1 MLDPDFIERG
11 KPEVDAF
18 QKIYLQKYNTIPS
31 VYAFQGYDLMLFWG
45 RMLGKYGINKLS
57 QGLSLKRY
65 NDGGYTLSGFDY
77 RNGQDNRVIPLV
89 TYLNY
94 RFVPV
99 NK

>member
-1 MLDPDFIERG
+1 MESG
-11 KPEVDAF
+11 S
-18 QKIYLQKYNTIPS
+18 YLRLKNLQINYDIP
-31 VYAFQGYDLMLFWG
+31 AG
-45 RMLGKYGINKLS
+45 MLGKYGVNKIN
-57 QGLSLKRY
+57 QGLSIKRY

-77 RNGQDNRVIPLV
+77 RDGQDNRVIPLV